1 MAQNPE
7 VVHGGGPTHHHNLV
21 GQSAMAAHSGDA
33 VMAGEGHT
41 IAGCGVVALCQ
52 GVPFK
57 SKILESGLDVL
68 TAAQQSRVC
77 TQCTQAVTQGQA

>member
-21 GQSAMAAHSGDA
+21 GQSAMVAHSGDA

-41 IAGCGVVALCQ
+41 V
-52 GVPFK
+52 
-57 SKILESGLDVL
+57 
-68 TAAQQSRVC
+68 TAHSRVSLHEV
-77 TQCTQAVTQGQA
+77 AGVGQMWDDYRCHVAS